1 MPLIENIESKIKLAL
16 ITVALTVVGNVII
29 CALCFSF
36 CWRQVAE
43 ERKNIYILDGDI
55 PFLAQRSE
63 AEASFQVEAKAH
75 INLFHQYFFNLS
87 PDDDFIKWSMGKA
100 MYLADKSALKQKKAM
115 EEKGFFSEMLASSAI
130 MSVTCDSIT
139 IDPHTRE
146 FRYYGK
152 QRIKRI
158 SKVVIREL
166 TTAGRLVSVKRSE
179 NNPHGL
185 LIQDWRTLSNN
196 DIQTILK

>member
-16 ITVALTVVGNVII
+16 VTVVLTMVGCIAI
-29 CALCFSF
+29 CTICFSY
-36 CWRQVAE
+36 CMSLVAD
-43 ERKNIYILDGDI
+43 ERRNIYVLDGDI

-87 PDDDFIKWSMGKA
+87 PDDDYIKWSMGKA
-100 MYLADKSALKQKKAM
+100 LYLADESAMKQKKAM

-130 MSVTCDSIT
+130 MSVTCDSII
-139 IDPHTRE
+139 IDPDTRE
-146 FRYYGK
+146 FRYFGK

-158 SKVVIREL
+158 TKVVIREL
-166 TTAGRLVSVKRSE
+166 NTAGKLMSVDRSE

-185 LIQDWRTLSNN
+185 LIVDWRTLSNS
-196 DIQTILK
+196 DIQTLIK